1 MRAWTARPDG
11 VGPAQEIVRPLT
23 RKNLG
28 LRSDFKPVAL
38 ARAALMLWAATWS
51 WLKSGVAQETAPA
64 SVAGSTPFPTSDFMA
79 PSETPAPRTERNAF
93 GVLGRISLAQWML
106 GAAVGGIAF
115 GFLAPEVAP
124 HLKIVSDIFLRL
136 IRAIIAPILFGVL
149 VRAVG
154 GVGGMKDL
162 GRLGWKSL
170 LYFEV
175 ATTIALLLGWFA
187 AVIFRPGENV
197 ALGATAAVAAP
208 KMTFTEVLVNAFPTS
223 IVDAMAR
230 GDVLQIVVFC
240 FLFGVACLSV
250 GEKAK
255 PVLVLAD
262 AVVAIAFRFT
272 HIIMWLAPAAV
283 FAAMAGTVASGGM
296 DVLAGLARLLAAA
309 WGAELLFLLAVFGG
323 SLVLFRVPLRRFVHF
338 AREPFLIAFATT
350 SSAAALPQTLEN
362 MERFGVPN
370 RILGVV
376 APLSLSLNLCGSTLF
391 LGLATLFV
399 AQAANVPLSFDQ
411 QLLILL
417 TLKLTSKGVAGIPRA
432 NFVVLTALFQSYGLP
447 LEGLGL
453 LLGIDALIDPIRT
466 SVNVVG
472 HCAAPAVVARWEGV
486 SFPSHSEP
494 VHHVAS
500 PSA

>member
-1 MRAWTARPDG
+1 MLLAAGGG
-11 VGPAQEIVRPLT
+11 V
-23 RKNLG
+23 
-28 LRSDFKPVAL
+28 
-38 ARAALMLWAATWS
+38 
-51 WLKSGVAQETAPA
+51 
-64 SVAGSTPFPTSDFMA
+64 
-79 PSETPAPRTERNAF
+79 
-93 GVLGRISLAQWML
+93 VL
-106 GAAVGGIAF
+106 
-115 GFLAPEVAP
+115 GFLAPEVAG

-136 IRAIIAPILFGVL
+136 IRAIIAPVLFGVL

-154 GVGGMKDL
+154 GMGGMRDL

-170 LYFEV
+170 VYFEV
-175 ATTIALLLGWFA
+175 ATTLALLLGWFT

-197 ALGATAAVAAP
+197 ALTSQVAP
-208 KMTFTEVLVNAFPTS
+208 LVHPVSFSEVVVNAFPTS

-240 FLFGVACLSV
+240 FLFGVACLSL

-255 PVLVLAD
+255 PVLALAD

-272 HIIMWLAPAAV
+272 HLIMFLAPAAV
-283 FAAMAGTVASGGM
+283 FAAMAGTVATGGM
-296 DVLAGLARLLAAA
+296 GVLVGLARLLVTS
-309 WGAELLFLLAVFGG
+309 WGAELVFLTVVFGG
-323 SLVLFRVPLRRFVHF
+323 SLMAFGVPLRRFAHY
-338 AREPFLIAFATT
+338 AREPFLIAFGTT

-411 QLLILL
+411 QVLILL

-432 NFVVLTALFQSYGLP
+432 NFVVLTALFQSFGLP
-447 LEGLGL
+447 IEGLGL

-466 SVNVVG
+466 SVNVIG
-472 HCAAPAVVARWEGV
+472 HCAAPAVVAGWEGV
-486 SFPSHSEP
+486 TFPADLAP
-494 VHHVAS
+494 VEVGVVA
-500 PSA
+500 PVRGGVA

>member
-1 MRAWTARPDG
+1 MLFAAGGG
-11 VGPAQEIVRPLT
+11 VIF
-23 RKNLG
+23 G
-28 LRSDFKPVAL
+28 LV
-38 ARAALMLWAATWS
+38 
-51 WLKSGVAQETAPA
+51 
-64 SVAGSTPFPTSDFMA
+64 
-79 PSETPAPRTERNAF
+79 
-93 GVLGRISLAQWML
+93 
-106 GAAVGGIAF
+106 
-115 GFLAPEVAP
+115 APEFAVQ
-124 HLKIVSDIFLRL
+124 LKFISDIFLRL
-136 IRAIIAPILFGVL
+136 IRAIIAPVLFGVL

-170 LYFEV
+170 VFFEV
-175 ATTIALLLGWFA
+175 ATTLALLLGWFTA
-187 AVIFRPGENV
+187 AIFRPGDNV
-197 ALGATAAVAAP
+197 ALAAQAAP
-208 KMTFTEVLVNAFPTS
+208 VVAKMTFTDVLVNAFPTS

-240 FLFGVACLSV
+240 FLFGVACLAV
-250 GEKAK
+250 GERAK

-262 AVVAIAFRFT
+262 AVVAVAFRFT
-272 HIIMWLAPAAV
+272 QIIMYLAPAAV
-283 FAAMAGTVASGGM
+283 FSAMAGTVATSGVG
-296 DVLAGLARLLAAA
+296 VLLGLVRLFGTA
-309 WGAELLFLLAVFGG
+309 WGAELLFLAAVFGG
-323 SLVLFRVPLRRFVHF
+323 SLVASGVPMRRFVHF
-338 AREPFLIAFATT
+338 VREPFLIAFSTT

-432 NFVVLTALFQSYGLP
+432 NFVVLTALFQSFGLP

-486 SFPSHSEP
+486 TFPKNLEP
-494 VHHVAS
+494 VPITPP
-500 PSA
+500 PS

>member
-1 MRAWTARPDG
+1 MLFAAGGG
-11 VGPAQEIVRPLT
+11 VVF
-23 RKNLG
+23 G
-28 LRSDFKPVAL
+28 L
-38 ARAALMLWAATWS
+38 
-51 WLKSGVAQETAPA
+51 
-64 SVAGSTPFPTSDFMA
+64 
-79 PSETPAPRTERNAF
+79 
-93 GVLGRISLAQWML
+93 
-106 GAAVGGIAF
+106 
-115 GFLAPEVAP
+115 LAPEIAVQ
-124 HLKIVSDIFLRL
+124 LKFISDIFLRL
-136 IRAIIAPILFGVL
+136 IRAIIAPVLFGVL

-170 LYFEV
+170 VFFEV
-175 ATTIALLLGWFA
+175 ATTLALLLGWFTA
-187 AVIFRPGENV
+187 AIFRPGDNV
-197 ALGATAAVAAP
+197 ALAAQAAP
-208 KMTFTEVLVNAFPTS
+208 VVSKMTFTDVLVNAFPTS

-240 FLFGVACLSV
+240 FLFGVACLAV
-250 GEKAK
+250 GERAK

-262 AVVAIAFRFT
+262 AVVAVAFRFT
-272 HIIMWLAPAAV
+272 QIIMYLAPAAV
-283 FAAMAGTVASGGM
+283 FAAMAGTVATSGVE
-296 DVLAGLARLLAAA
+296 VLLGLARLFGAA
-309 WGAELLFLLAVFGG
+309 WGAELLFLAVVFGG
-323 SLVLFRVPLRRFVHF
+323 SLVASGVPMRRFVHF
-338 AREPFLIAFATT
+338 VREPFLIAFSTT

-432 NFVVLTALFQSYGLP
+432 NFVVLTALFQSFGLP

-486 SFPSHSEP
+486 TFPKDLEP
-494 VHHVAS
+494 VPTMAP
-500 PSA
+500 PS

>member
-1 MRAWTARPDG
+1 MPPSNP
-11 VGPAQEIVRPLT
+11 VFF
-23 RKNLG
+23 
-28 LRSDFKPVAL
+28 LRRL
-38 ARAALMLWAATWS
+38 
-51 WLKSGVAQETAPA
+51 
-64 SVAGSTPFPTSDFMA
+64 
-79 PSETPAPRTERNAF
+79 
-93 GVLGRISLAQWML
+93 SLAQWML
-106 GAAVGGIAF
+106 FAAGGGVIF
-115 GFLAPEVAP
+115 GLVAPELAVQ
-124 HLKIVSDIFLRL
+124 LKFISDIFLRL
-136 IRAIIAPILFGVL
+136 IRAIIAPVLFGVL

-170 LYFEV
+170 VFFEV
-175 ATTIALLLGWFA
+175 ATTLALLLGWFTA
-187 AVIFRPGENV
+187 AIFRPGDNV
-197 ALGATAAVAAP
+197 ALAAQAAP
-208 KMTFTEVLVNAFPTS
+208 VVSKMTFTDVLVNAFPTS

-240 FLFGVACLSV
+240 FLFGVACLAV
-250 GEKAK
+250 GERAK

-262 AVVAIAFRFT
+262 AVVAVAFRFT
-272 HIIMWLAPAAV
+272 QIIMYLAPAAV
-283 FAAMAGTVASGGM
+283 FAAMAGTVATSGVG
-296 DVLAGLARLLAAA
+296 VLLGLARLFGAA
-309 WGAELLFLLAVFGG
+309 WGAELLFLAVVFGG
-323 SLVLFRVPLRRFVHF
+323 SLVASGVPMRRFVHF
-338 AREPFLIAFATT
+338 VREPFLIAFSTT

-432 NFVVLTALFQSYGLP
+432 NFVVLTALFQSFGLP

-486 SFPSHSEP
+486 TFPKDLEP
-494 VHHVAS
+494 VPTMAP
-500 PSA
+500 PS

>member
-1 MRAWTARPDG
+1 MSLPAQQSAADASGGKTARG
-11 VGPAQEIVRPLT
+11 
-23 RKNLG
+23 LG
-28 LRSDFKPVAL
+28 
-38 ARAALMLWAATWS
+38 
-51 WLKSGVAQETAPA
+51 G
-64 SVAGSTPFPTSDFMA
+64 
-79 PSETPAPRTERNAF
+79 
-93 GVLGRISLAQWML
+93 ISLAQWML
-106 GAAVGGIAF
+106 IAAVGGIVF
-115 GFLAPEVAP
+115 GFLAPGIAP
-124 HLKIVSDIFLRL
+124 HLKIISDIFLRL
-136 IRAIIAPILFGVL
+136 IRAIIAPVLFGVL
-149 VRAVG
+149 VRSVG
-154 GVGGMKDL
+154 GAGGMRDL
-162 GRLGWKSL
+162 GRLGWKAL

-175 ATTIALLLGWFA
+175 ATTLALLIGWFA
-187 AVIFRPGENV
+187 AVLFAPGVQV
-197 ALGATAAVAAP
+197 ALSAQSAVPAQKLA
-208 KMTFTEVLVNAFPTS
+208 FTDVLLNAFPTS

-255 PVLVLAD
+255 PVLDLAD
-262 AVVAIAFRFT
+262 TIVTIAFRFT
-272 HIIMWLAPAAV
+272 HIIMYLAPAAV

-296 DVLAGLARLLAAA
+296 NVLIGLLRLFAAA
-309 WGAELLFLLAVFGG
+309 WGAELFFLAAVLGG
-323 SLVLFRVPLRRFVHF
+323 SLVMFQVPLRRFVHF
-338 AREPFLIAFATT
+338 VREPFLIAFATT

-376 APLSLSLNLCGSTLF
+376 APLSISLNLCGSTLF

-399 AQAANVPLSFDQ
+399 AQAANVPLTFDQ

-432 NFVVLTALFQSYGLP
+432 NFVVLTALFTSFGLP

-486 SFPSHSEP
+486 EFPRHLEP
-494 VHHVAS
+494 T
-500 PSA
+500 PSAAR

>member
-1 MRAWTARPDG
+1 MLFAAGGG
-11 VGPAQEIVRPLT
+11 VVF
-23 RKNLG
+23 G
-28 LRSDFKPVAL
+28 L
-38 ARAALMLWAATWS
+38 
-51 WLKSGVAQETAPA
+51 
-64 SVAGSTPFPTSDFMA
+64 
-79 PSETPAPRTERNAF
+79 
-93 GVLGRISLAQWML
+93 
-106 GAAVGGIAF
+106 
-115 GFLAPEVAP
+115 LAPEIAVQ
-124 HLKIVSDIFLRL
+124 LKFISDIFLRL
-136 IRAIIAPILFGVL
+136 IRAIIAPVLFGVL

-170 LYFEV
+170 VFFEV
-175 ATTIALLLGWFA
+175 ATTLALLLGWFTA
-187 AVIFRPGENV
+187 AIFRPGDNV
-197 ALGATAAVAAP
+197 ALAAEAAP
-208 KMTFTEVLVNAFPTS
+208 VVSKMTFADVLVNAFPTS

-240 FLFGVACLSV
+240 FLFGVACLAV
-250 GEKAK
+250 GERAK

-262 AVVAIAFRFT
+262 AVVAVAFRFT
-272 HIIMWLAPAAV
+272 QIIMYLAPAAV
-283 FAAMAGTVASGGM
+283 FAAMAGTVATSGVG
-296 DVLAGLARLLAAA
+296 VLLGLARLFGAA
-309 WGAELLFLLAVFGG
+309 WGAELLFLAVVFGG
-323 SLVLFRVPLRRFVHF
+323 SLVASGVPMRRFVHF
-338 AREPFLIAFATT
+338 VREPFLIAFSTT

-432 NFVVLTALFQSYGLP
+432 NFVVLTALFQSFGLP

-472 HCAAPAVVARWEGV
+472 HCTAPAVVARWEGV
-486 SFPSHSEP
+486 TFPKDLEP
-494 VHHVAS
+494 VPTMAP
-500 PSA
+500 PS

>member
-1 MRAWTARPDG
+1 MLFAAGGG
-11 VGPAQEIVRPLT
+11 VVF
-23 RKNLG
+23 G
-28 LRSDFKPVAL
+28 LA
-38 ARAALMLWAATWS
+38 
-51 WLKSGVAQETAPA
+51 
-64 SVAGSTPFPTSDFMA
+64 
-79 PSETPAPRTERNAF
+79 
-93 GVLGRISLAQWML
+93 
-106 GAAVGGIAF
+106 
-115 GFLAPEVAP
+115 APELAV
-124 HLKIVSDIFLRL
+124 HLKFISDIFLRL
-136 IRAIIAPILFGVL
+136 IRAIIAPVLFGVL

-170 LYFEV
+170 VFFEV
-175 ATTIALLLGWFA
+175 ATTLALLLGWFTA
-187 AVIFRPGENV
+187 AIFRPGDNV
-197 ALGATAAVAAP
+197 ALAAQAAP
-208 KMTFTEVLVNAFPTS
+208 VVSKMTFTDVLVNAFPTS

-240 FLFGVACLSV
+240 FLFGVACLAV
-250 GEKAK
+250 GERAR

-262 AVVAIAFRFT
+262 AVVAVAFRFT
-272 HIIMWLAPAAV
+272 QIIMYLAPAAV
-283 FAAMAGTVASGGM
+283 FAAMAGTVATSGVG
-296 DVLAGLARLLAAA
+296 VLLGLARLFGAA
-309 WGAELLFLLAVFGG
+309 WGAELLFLAVVFGG
-323 SLVLFRVPLRRFVHF
+323 SLVASGVPMRRFVHF
-338 AREPFLIAFATT
+338 VREPFLIAFSTT

-432 NFVVLTALFQSYGLP
+432 NFVVLTALFQSFGLP

-472 HCAAPAVVARWEGV
+472 HCTAPAVVARWEGV
-486 SFPSHSEP
+486 TFPKNLEP
-494 VHHVAS
+494 VPITPP
-500 PSA
+500 PS

>member
-1 MRAWTARPDG
+1 MMPPSNP
-11 VGPAQEIVRPLT
+11 VFF
-23 RKNLG
+23 
-28 LRSDFKPVAL
+28 LRRL
-38 ARAALMLWAATWS
+38 
-51 WLKSGVAQETAPA
+51 
-64 SVAGSTPFPTSDFMA
+64 
-79 PSETPAPRTERNAF
+79 
-93 GVLGRISLAQWML
+93 SLAQWML
-106 GAAVGGIAF
+106 FAAGGGVIF
-115 GFLAPEVAP
+115 GLVAPEFAVQ
-124 HLKIVSDIFLRL
+124 LKFISDIFLRL
-136 IRAIIAPILFGVL
+136 IRAIIAPVLFGVL

-170 LYFEV
+170 VFFEV
-175 ATTIALLLGWFA
+175 ATTLALLLGWFTA
-187 AVIFRPGENV
+187 AIFRPGDNV
-197 ALGATAAVAAP
+197 ALAAQAAP
-208 KMTFTEVLVNAFPTS
+208 VVSKMTFTDVLVNAFPTS

-240 FLFGVACLSV
+240 FLFGVACLAV
-250 GEKAK
+250 GERAK

-262 AVVAIAFRFT
+262 AVVAVAFRFT
-272 HIIMWLAPAAV
+272 QIIMYLAPVAV
-283 FAAMAGTVASGGM
+283 FSAMAGTVATSGVG
-296 DVLAGLARLLAAA
+296 VLLGLARLFGTA
-309 WGAELLFLLAVFGG
+309 WGAELLFLAVVFGG
-323 SLVLFRVPLRRFVHF
+323 SLVASGVPMRRFVHF
-338 AREPFLIAFATT
+338 VREPFLIAFSTT

-432 NFVVLTALFQSYGLP
+432 NFVVLTALFQSFGLP

-472 HCAAPAVVARWEGV
+472 HCTAPAVVARWEGV
-486 SFPSHSEP
+486 TFPKNLEP
-494 VHHVAS
+494 VPITPP
-500 PSA
+500 PS

>member
-1 MRAWTARPDG
+1 MSLSAQPTAADVSGGKTARG
-11 VGPAQEIVRPLT
+11 
-23 RKNLG
+23 
-28 LRSDFKPVAL
+28 
-38 ARAALMLWAATWS
+38 
-51 WLKSGVAQETAPA
+51 
-64 SVAGSTPFPTSDFMA
+64 
-79 PSETPAPRTERNAF
+79 
-93 GVLGRISLAQWML
+93 LGRISLAQWML
-106 GAAVGGIAF
+106 VAAVGGIVF
-115 GFLAPEVAP
+115 GFLAPGFAP

-136 IRAIIAPILFGVL
+136 IRAIIAPVLFGVL
-149 VRAVG
+149 VRSVG
-154 GVGGMKDL
+154 GAGGMRDL
-162 GRLGWKSL
+162 GRLGWKAL

-175 ATTIALLLGWFA
+175 ATTLALLIGWFA
-187 AVIFRPGENV
+187 AVVLAPGVHV
-197 ALGATAAVAAP
+197 ALTAHAAVPAQKLA
-208 KMTFTEVLVNAFPTS
+208 FTDVLLNAFPTS

-255 PVLVLAD
+255 PVLDLAD
-262 AVVAIAFRFT
+262 TVVTIAFRFT
-272 HIIMWLAPAAV
+272 HIIMYLAPAAV

-296 DVLAGLARLLAAA
+296 NVLMGLLRLFAAA
-309 WGAELLFLLAVFGG
+309 WGAELFFLVAVLGG
-323 SLVLFRVPLRRFVHF
+323 SLVMFQVPLRRFVHF

-370 RILGVV
+370 RVLGVV
-376 APLSLSLNLCGSTLF
+376 APLSISLNLCGSTLF

-432 NFVVLTALFQSYGLP
+432 NFVVLTALFTSFGLP

-486 SFPSHSEP
+486 DFPRHLEP
-494 VHHVAS
+494 V
-500 PSA
+500 PSAAA

>member
-1 MRAWTARPDG
+1 MLFAAGGG
-11 VGPAQEIVRPLT
+11 VIF
-23 RKNLG
+23 G
-28 LRSDFKPVAL
+28 LV
-38 ARAALMLWAATWS
+38 
-51 WLKSGVAQETAPA
+51 
-64 SVAGSTPFPTSDFMA
+64 
-79 PSETPAPRTERNAF
+79 
-93 GVLGRISLAQWML
+93 
-106 GAAVGGIAF
+106 
-115 GFLAPEVAP
+115 APEFAVQ
-124 HLKIVSDIFLRL
+124 LKFISDIFLRL
-136 IRAIIAPILFGVL
+136 IRAIIAPVLFGVL

-154 GVGGMKDL
+154 GVGGIKDL

-170 LYFEV
+170 VFFEV
-175 ATTIALLLGWFA
+175 ATTLALLLGWFTA
-187 AVIFRPGENV
+187 AIFRPGDNV
-197 ALGATAAVAAP
+197 AFAAQAAP
-208 KMTFTEVLVNAFPTS
+208 VVAKMTFTDVLVNAFPTS

-240 FLFGVACLSV
+240 FLFGVACLAV
-250 GEKAK
+250 GERAK

-262 AVVAIAFRFT
+262 AVVAVAFRFT
-272 HIIMWLAPAAV
+272 QIIMYLAPAAV
-283 FAAMAGTVASGGM
+283 FSAMAGTVATSGVG
-296 DVLAGLARLLAAA
+296 VLLGLVRLFGTA
-309 WGAELLFLLAVFGG
+309 WGAELLFLAAVFGG
-323 SLVLFRVPLRRFVHF
+323 SLVASGVPMRRFVHF
-338 AREPFLIAFATT
+338 VREPFLIAFSTT

-432 NFVVLTALFQSYGLP
+432 NFVVLTALFQSFGLP

-472 HCAAPAVVARWEGV
+472 HCAAPAVLARWEGV
-486 SFPSHSEP
+486 TFPKNLEP
-494 VHHVAS
+494 VPITPP
-500 PSA
+500 PS

>member
-1 MRAWTARPDG
+1 MPPSNP
-11 VGPAQEIVRPLT
+11 VFF
-23 RKNLG
+23 
-28 LRSDFKPVAL
+28 LRRL
-38 ARAALMLWAATWS
+38 
-51 WLKSGVAQETAPA
+51 
-64 SVAGSTPFPTSDFMA
+64 
-79 PSETPAPRTERNAF
+79 
-93 GVLGRISLAQWML
+93 SLAQWML
-106 GAAVGGIAF
+106 FAAGGGVVF
-115 GFLAPEVAP
+115 GLAAPELAV
-124 HLKIVSDIFLRL
+124 HLKFISDIFLRL
-136 IRAIIAPILFGVL
+136 IRAIIAPVLFGVL

-170 LYFEV
+170 VFFEV
-175 ATTIALLLGWFA
+175 ATTLALLLGWFTA
-187 AVIFRPGENV
+187 AIFRPGDNV
-197 ALGATAAVAAP
+197 ALAAQAAP
-208 KMTFTEVLVNAFPTS
+208 VVSKMTFTDVLVNAFPTS

-240 FLFGVACLSV
+240 FLFGVACLAV
-250 GEKAK
+250 GERAK

-262 AVVAIAFRFT
+262 AVVAVAFRFT
-272 HIIMWLAPAAV
+272 QIIMYLAPAAV
-283 FAAMAGTVASGGM
+283 FAAMAGTVATSGVG
-296 DVLAGLARLLAAA
+296 VLLGLARLFGAA
-309 WGAELLFLLAVFGG
+309 WGAELLFLAVIFGG
-323 SLVLFRVPLRRFVHF
+323 SLVASGVPMRRFVHF
-338 AREPFLIAFATT
+338 VREPFLIAFSTT

-432 NFVVLTALFQSYGLP
+432 NFVVLTALFQSFGLP

-472 HCAAPAVVARWEGV
+472 HCTAPAVVARWEGV
-486 SFPSHSEP
+486 TFPKDLEP
-494 VHHVAS
+494 VPTMAP
-500 PSA
+500 PS

>member
-1 MRAWTARPDG
+1 MLFAAGGG
-11 VGPAQEIVRPLT
+11 VVF
-23 RKNLG
+23 G
-28 LRSDFKPVAL
+28 LA
-38 ARAALMLWAATWS
+38 
-51 WLKSGVAQETAPA
+51 
-64 SVAGSTPFPTSDFMA
+64 
-79 PSETPAPRTERNAF
+79 
-93 GVLGRISLAQWML
+93 
-106 GAAVGGIAF
+106 
-115 GFLAPEVAP
+115 APELAV
-124 HLKIVSDIFLRL
+124 HLKFISDIFLRL
-136 IRAIIAPILFGVL
+136 IRAIIAPVLFGVL

-170 LYFEV
+170 VFFEV
-175 ATTIALLLGWFA
+175 ATTLALLLGWFTA
-187 AVIFRPGENV
+187 AIFRPGDNV
-197 ALGATAAVAAP
+197 ALAAQAAP
-208 KMTFTEVLVNAFPTS
+208 VVSKMTFTDVLVNAFPTS

-240 FLFGVACLSV
+240 FLFGVACLAV
-250 GEKAK
+250 GERAK

-262 AVVAIAFRFT
+262 AVEAVALRFT
-272 HIIMWLAPAAV
+272 QIIMYLAPAAV
-283 FAAMAGTVASGGM
+283 FAAMAGTVATSGVG
-296 DVLAGLARLLAAA
+296 VLLGLARLFGAA
-309 WGAELLFLLAVFGG
+309 WGAELLFLAVVFGG
-323 SLVLFRVPLRRFVHF
+323 SLVASGVPMRRFVHF
-338 AREPFLIAFATT
+338 VREPFLIAFSTT

-432 NFVVLTALFQSYGLP
+432 NFVVLTALFQSFGLP

-486 SFPSHSEP
+486 TFPKDLEP
-494 VHHVAS
+494 VPTMAP
-500 PSA
+500 PS

>member
-1 MRAWTARPDG
+1 MLFAAGGG
-11 VGPAQEIVRPLT
+11 VIF
-23 RKNLG
+23 G
-28 LRSDFKPVAL
+28 LV
-38 ARAALMLWAATWS
+38 
-51 WLKSGVAQETAPA
+51 
-64 SVAGSTPFPTSDFMA
+64 
-79 PSETPAPRTERNAF
+79 
-93 GVLGRISLAQWML
+93 
-106 GAAVGGIAF
+106 
-115 GFLAPEVAP
+115 APEFAVQ
-124 HLKIVSDIFLRL
+124 LKFISDIFLRL
-136 IRAIIAPILFGVL
+136 IRAIIAPVLFGVL

-162 GRLGWKSL
+162 GRVGWKSL
-170 LYFEV
+170 VFCEV
-175 ATTIALLLGWFA
+175 ATTLALLLGWFTA
-187 AVIFRPGENV
+187 AIFRPGDNV
-197 ALGATAAVAAP
+197 ALAAQAAP
-208 KMTFTEVLVNAFPTS
+208 VVSKMTFTDVLVNAFPTS

-240 FLFGVACLSV
+240 FLFGVACLAV
-250 GEKAK
+250 GERAK

-262 AVVAIAFRFT
+262 AVVAVAFRFT
-272 HIIMWLAPAAV
+272 QIIMYLAPAAV
-283 FAAMAGTVASGGM
+283 FAAMAGTVATSGVG
-296 DVLAGLARLLAAA
+296 VLLGLARLFGTA
-309 WGAELLFLLAVFGG
+309 WGAELLFLAVVFGG
-323 SLVLFRVPLRRFVHF
+323 SLVASGVPMRRFVHF
-338 AREPFLIAFATT
+338 VREPFLIAFSTT

-432 NFVVLTALFQSYGLP
+432 NFVVLTALFQSFGLP

-486 SFPSHSEP
+486 TFPKNLEP
-494 VHHVAS
+494 VPVMAP
-500 PSA
+500 PS